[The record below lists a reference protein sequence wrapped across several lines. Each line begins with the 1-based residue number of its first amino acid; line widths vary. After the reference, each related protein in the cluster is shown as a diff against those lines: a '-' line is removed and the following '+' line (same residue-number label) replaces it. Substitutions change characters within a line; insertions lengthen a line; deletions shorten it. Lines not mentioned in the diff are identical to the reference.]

1 MLTHYL
7 NYISLERGLSDNTR
21 QAYEHDVRLFLDY
34 LADEE
39 LRPEMVKLDNLHRFA
54 WQLHD
59 MGIAP
64 RSVARV
70 LSGVRSFY
78 HFLLVDGYIEAD
90 PTELLESP
98 KIGRHLPEVLSV
110 EEIDMKQT
118 AADFGINFIKMEVP
132 TNEEIAKKVS
142 ERVRAKLEQ
151 EKNHFGG
158 QKARERISRVIPLV
172 KELANGTEEDQML
185 LAYLVDRYAWKK

>member
-1 MLTHYL
+1 MCGGNH
-7 NYISLERGLSDNTR
+7 
-21 QAYEHDVRLFLDY
+21 QK
-34 LADEE
+34 
-39 LRPEMVKLDNLHRFA
+39 LRKVNRKPIL
-54 WQLHD
+54 
-59 MGIAP
+59 
-64 RSVARV
+64 
-70 LSGVRSFY
+70 
-78 HFLLVDGYIEAD
+78 
-90 PTELLESP
+90 
-98 KIGRHLPEVLSV
+98 
-110 EEIDMKQT
+110 
-118 AADFGINFIKMEVP
+118 P